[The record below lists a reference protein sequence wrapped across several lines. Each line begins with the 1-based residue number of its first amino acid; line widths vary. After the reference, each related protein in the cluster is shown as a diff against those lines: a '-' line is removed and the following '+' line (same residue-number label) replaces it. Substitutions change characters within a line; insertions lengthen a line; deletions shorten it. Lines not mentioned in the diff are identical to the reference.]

1 MADDVRSDAT
11 ITVWLDQLDSAPVT
25 VQSVKDWVAE
35 VERLS
40 IPSDTKL
47 DECVINVCFRSQILE
62 PTYSESDLGV
72 EGIDILV
79 GMPR

>member
-1 MADDVRSDAT
+1 MADDVKSDAT
-11 ITVWLDQLDSAPVT
+11 ITVWLDQLPSAPVT

-47 DECVINVCFRSQILE
+47 EECVISVCFRSEILE